1 MPAEKLKKWF
11 IVFCGSTC
19 HLFYVSLF
27 VYRPRGFHDTDFEI
41 NMMKEIIRTRNS
53 TVSVSIIWISI
64 LERNYLQDVILIGT
78 NFYILSQIKVGVVSQ
93 TSQLFVFLHAK
104 EMSLQF
110 TPWIYVF
117 GAFIIK
123 TVFTSETGKQPG
135 KCI

>member
-1 MPAEKLKKWF
+1 
-11 IVFCGSTC
+11 
-19 HLFYVSLF
+19 
-27 VYRPRGFHDTDFEI
+27 
-41 NMMKEIIRTRNS
+41 
-53 TVSVSIIWISI
+53 
-64 LERNYLQDVILIGT
+64 
-78 NFYILSQIKVGVVSQ
+78 VGVVSQ